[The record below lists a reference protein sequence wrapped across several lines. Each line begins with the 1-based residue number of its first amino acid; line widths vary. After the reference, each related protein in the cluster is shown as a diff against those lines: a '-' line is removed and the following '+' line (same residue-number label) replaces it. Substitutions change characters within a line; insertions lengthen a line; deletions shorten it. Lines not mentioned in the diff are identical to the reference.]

1 MTPEHC
7 NSIDDIRKEIDI
19 IDDEIVRLIG
29 RRAQFVK
36 AAARFKRTE
45 TAVRDEKRVTAV
57 IDSKKKLAAAHDV
70 SPELIEAVYH
80 TMIGYFVNEELEHWK
95 TLDR

>member
-7 NSIDDIRKEIDI
+7 NNIEEIRAGIDAIDDA
-19 IDDEIVRLIG
+19 IVRLIG
-29 RRAQFVK
+29 QRANFVK
-36 AAARFKRTE
+36 AAAKFKGSE
-45 TAVRDEKRVTAV
+45 KAVRDEKRVAAV

-70 SPELIEAVYH
+70 SPELIEAVYQ

-95 TLDR
+95 ARTR